1 MLRTSRRLI
10 RHPDFYDT
18 MKKDKYIKAYRIGKG
33 RKIAIIFVLVALLPA
48 LFYSAY
54 EVSSLSSTEGL
65 IQSIY
70 SKQLDVILFSINQYA
85 LDVAQSW
92 SGEIN
97 TLLISTQS
105 SHINSATQKFL
116 DKRGS
121 IHGVFFTDSTG
132 HSLSIVTRQTGE
144 KVDIKVSSLQNQ
156 STTIEKLLR
165 YASSGYRKIEPVI
178 IGDSIAGQGLVLLF
192 VTSSRFPEQK
202 IAGFVID
209 ARSFLT
215 EVLRAKIEQAAG
227 EEFVLGVFDRQTRH
241 MVLSTSH
248 VEFTELRETK
258 DLWLFPGYSIGIRLK
273 GTSVEDIV
281 RARSERNLILIGF
294 LDILLLGAV
303 WLVYRTLK
311 KEMELVQLKGDFVS
325 NVSHELRTPLS
336 LIRMFTET
344 LSMKRVQTQEQK
356 HEYYETILQE
366 TERLTRLINNILNFS
381 RMEAGKKQYHLEPSI
396 LNEIVIDVM
405 KTYTSHL
412 EHEGFK
418 ISMQLAE
425 NLPGIQADR
434 EAVAEALINILDNAI
449 KYSAT
454 DKFIRIETGHA
465 IDKVYVEVEDHG
477 IGIEKQHHKKIFET
491 FYRVSTGLTNNIKGS
506 GLGLSLVS
514 HILHAHGGLIELES
528 EPGKGSTFRLL
539 FPIVNRSDS
548 THKG

>member
-1 MLRTSRRLI
+1 
-10 RHPDFYDT
+10 
-18 MKKDKYIKAYRIGKG
+18 MKKNKHIIAHRIGKR
-33 RKIAIIFVLVALLPA
+33 RKIAIIFAVIALLPA
-48 LFYSAY
+48 LFFTAY
-54 EVSSLSSTEGL
+54 EVNSLSSTEGL

-70 SKQLDVILFSINQYA
+70 NKQLDVILFSINQYA

-97 TLLISTQS
+97 TFLITSQS
-105 SHINSATQKFL
+105 PRVNSATQKYL
-116 DKRGS
+116 NKRGS
-121 IHGVFFTDSTG
+121 VQGVFYTDSTG
-132 HSLSIVTRQTGE
+132 HSLLLVTRQIKE
-144 KVDIKVSSLQNQ
+144 KARVNKEFSVSSLQNQ
-156 STTIEKLLR
+156 SATIEKLLR
-165 YASSGYRKIEPVI
+165 YASSGYRKIEPVL
-178 IGDSIAGQGLVLLF
+178 IGDSSAGQSLVLLF

-209 ARSFLT
+209 ARSFLI

-248 VEFTELRETK
+248 VEIPELRETK

-273 GTSVEDIV
+273 GTSVENIV
-281 RARSERNLILIGF
+281 RGRSERNLIHIGI
-294 LDILLLGAV
+294 LDILLIGAV

-311 KEMELVQLKGDFVS
+311 KEMELVRLKGDFVS

-344 LSMKRVQTQEQK
+344 LSMKRIQTEEKKQ
-356 HEYYETILQE
+356 EYYETILQE

-381 RMEAGKKQYHLEPSI
+381 RMEAGKKQYHLEPTA
-396 LNEIVIDVM
+396 LDEIVTSVM

-412 EHEGFK
+412 EHEGFQC
-418 ISMQLAE
+418 SVQLTE
-425 NLPGIQADR
+425 NLPSIQADR
-434 EAVAEALINILDNAI
+434 EAIAEALINILDNAI
-449 KYSAT
+449 KYSAA
-454 DKFIRIETGHA
+454 DKYVRIKIGQTKTM
-465 IDKVYVEVEDHG
+465 ITVEVEDHG
-477 IGIEKQHHKKIFET
+477 IGIDKQHHTKIFET

-514 HILHAHGGLIELES
+514 HIMNAHGGMVELES